1 MGSNGRGSRGRPHP
15 CHPGVGPGARRPRW
29 DRRRCPHHAR
39 DSRPHGLVVRERVP
53 IVTAAT
59 RDNVRYLAAKRKRM
73 GHLMS
78 AEA

>member
-1 MGSNGRGSRGRPHP
+1 
-15 CHPGVGPGARRPRW
+15 
-29 DRRRCPHHAR
+29 
-39 DSRPHGLVVRERVP
+39 LVVRERVP

-59 RDNVRYLAAKRKRM
+59 RDNVRYLEAKRQRM